1 MQRITIPEIKNHPWF
16 LKNLPI
22 EMTDD
27 YQQSM
32 QLAGVNSSEQS
43 LEEVMAIIQE
53 ARKPGEGMTL
63 AGQLSCLG
71 SMDLD
76 DIDLD
81 DIDDI
86 DIENSGDFVC
96 AMWCPRC
103 LTGRV
108 VD

>member
-1 MQRITIPEIKNHPWF
+1 MASLQRITIPEIKNHPWF

-22 EMTDD
+22 EMTDE

-32 QLAGVNSSEQS
+32 QLADMNTPGQS

-53 ARKPGEGMTL
+53 ARKPGDAVNL
-63 AGQLSCLG
+63 AGQLLG

-96 AMWCPRC
+96 A
-103 LTGRV
+103 V
-108 VD
+108 

>member
-1 MQRITIPEIKNHPWF
+1 MASLQRITIPEIKNHPWF

-22 EMTDD
+22 EMTDE
-27 YQQSM
+27 YQQST
-32 QLAGVNSSEQS
+32 QLADMNTPGQS
-43 LEEVMAIIQE
+43 LEDVMAIIQE
-53 ARKPGEGMTL
+53 ARKPGDAVNL
-63 AGQLSCLG
+63 AGHLPCLG

-96 AMWCPRC
+96 A
-103 LTGRV
+103 V
-108 VD
+108 